1 MIKTTLEVLESIRKE
16 GKMESKMNLLDKIN
30 RDIFG
35 KQLIAYPFNGLQLR
49 KYRDDLG
56 VTQKSFARMCGW
68 SLKKQKQLENPRKEM
83 RHCSAFNRDK
93 IVTTLLFLTTYEE
106 ISEGGENHGT

>member
-1 MIKTTLEVLESIRKE
+1 MDF
-16 GKMESKMNLLDKIN
+16 LDRIN

-35 KQLIAYPFNGLQLR
+35 KQLIAYPFNGFQLR
-49 KYRDDLG
+49 KYREDLR
-56 VTQKSFARMCGW
+56 VTQKKFARMCGW

-93 IVTTLLFLTTYEE
+93 IVATLLLLVTYKE
-106 ISEGGENHGT
+106 INDRNE